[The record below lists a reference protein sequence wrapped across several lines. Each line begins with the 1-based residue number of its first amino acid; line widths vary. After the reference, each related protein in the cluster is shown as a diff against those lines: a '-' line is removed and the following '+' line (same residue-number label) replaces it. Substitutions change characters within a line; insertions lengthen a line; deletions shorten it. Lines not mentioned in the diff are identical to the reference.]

1 MIEPTVLRFYIITSV
16 SGDKRKKQK
25 NTMTNRKLIRWLSME
40 LLLVTFFSLVTITS
54 EAQNKIQVTSF
65 KRMETD
71 VTARVTA
78 PRRDQNGEVCALI
91 RIVTTEKD
99 LMFEPDALGIT
110 ARENKPGEIW
120 LYVPRG
126 ARRVSIMHDKF
137 GVLRNY
143 FYPDI
148 IEKATVYEMEVQVGD
163 GVWQAHIGTNTQLI
177 FMRPDPATASIYI
190 DNEQVPTENGLF
202 TATMKKGTHTYRVE
216 APMYAPEAGVIDL
229 GSDQKVMSVTLNPR
243 FGYLEIFSL
252 PEQDAKVYIDDVPVG
267 LTPYKSDRMP
277 LRDYRVRIEKE
288 YFFSIDSIVTIS
300 AGKTGSLTFKMKSTI
315 KPPTPRRMLI
325 MADMGYQ
332 ASQLSYGGM
341 IGFVRENGAYIRF
354 RSDFGSVSADLECD
368 DTGTLT
374 SGGEGKPYYKTGVEH
389 KSRMSVVAGYLRHV
403 WKPLYVY
410 IGAGYGNRTL
420 AWETVDGELVKN
432 TGRSATGVAGEAG
445 VILSVGKFAISAGY
459 HTVNFKC
466 HELGAGI
473 GIIF

>member
-1 MIEPTVLRFYIITSV
+1 
-16 SGDKRKKQK
+16 
-25 NTMTNRKLIRWLSME
+25 MTQRVCTKW
-40 LLLVTFFSLVTITS
+40 LLLKSFLVTSLSLIALTS

-65 KRMETD
+65 HRMETD

-78 PRRDQNGEVCALI
+78 PRRDQNGEICALI

-99 LMFEPDALGIT
+99 LMFEPDALGIV

-120 LYVPRG
+120 LYIPRG
-126 ARRVSIMHDKF
+126 ARRMSIMHDRF

-148 IEKATVYEMEVQVGD
+148 IEKATVYEMEIQVGD
-163 GVWQAHIGTNTQLI
+163 GMQQAPVSTNSQLLVL
-177 FMRPDPATASIYI
+177 RPDPATSDIYI
-190 DNEQVPTENGLF
+190 DDEKVPTENGLF

-216 APMYAPEAGVIDL
+216 APMYAPQAGIIDL
-229 GSDQKVMSVTLNPR
+229 GSEQKIMSVTLKPR

-252 PEQDAKVYIDDVPVG
+252 PEQDAKVYIDDIPVG

-277 LRDYRVRIEKE
+277 LRDYRIRIEKDL
-288 YFFSIDSIVTIS
+288 FFPIDSTATIS
-300 AGKTGSLTFKMKSTI
+300 AGETVSFTFKMKSTI
-315 KPPTPRRMLI
+315 KPTAPRRMLI

-332 ASQLSYGGM
+332 SSQFSYGGM
-341 IGFVRENGAYIRF
+341 IGFVRDNGAYIRF
-354 RSDFGSVSADLECD
+354 RSDFGSVSTDLECD
-368 DTGTLT
+368 DTGQLT

-389 KSRMSVVAGYLRHV
+389 KSRMSVTAGYLRRL
-403 WKPLYVY
+403 WKPLYLY

-432 TGRSATGVAGEAG
+432 IDHSATGVAGEVGA
-445 VILSVGKFAISAGY
+445 ILSIGKFAISAGY
-459 HTVNFKC
+459 HTINFKC
-466 HELGAGI
+466 HELGAGV